1 MANILSLCLSKR
13 GEHFAPRPKF
23 GNDKINIRL
32 MFMANTETTNTA
44 PIFYLQTKTETI
56 YGLWAI
62 MGLFRGCNWLKA
74 DQVQYGLECLFGWK
88 VQKIQVR
95 KNFGEYGFSLQSRRG
110 SRKFEASSS
119 YTIAEFQPV
128 AASLGLQSMP
138 FDFGRSSSNRK
149 LWRLFDD
156 SAQHELVFLF

>member
-95 KNFGEYGFSLQSRRG
+95 KNLVNKASVFKTGANLGNLKLPIVTPSLNFSQLQ
-110 SRKFEASSS
+110 
-119 YTIAEFQPV
+119 
-128 AASLGLQSMP
+128 LL
-138 FDFGRSSSNRK
+138 
-149 LWRLFDD
+149 
-156 SAQHELVFLF
+156 LVFNQCRLILVEALQIANYDVLLTTQLSMG